1 MNTIDRLIHG
11 FDGLLRTVARV
22 KPEPQLPSPSRGAL
36 VDPMTDDE
44 IRVSGGLMR
53 VNHTGE
59 ICAQGLY
66 NGQALFAS
74 DEATGTALA
83 KAAEE
88 ELDHLAWCRE
98 RLHELNAKPS
108 ILDPLWYSVSFALG
122 AGAALVS
129 DKVSLGFVHAT
140 EENVERHLR
149 DHLQRLPASDH
160 ASRQILQQTLD
171 DEIRHG
177 QTALD
182 QGGQQLPTP
191 VRRMMWEGA
200 KLMTQTAERV

>member
-1 MNTIDRLIHG
+1 MNTIDRLIHS

-22 KPEPQLPSPSRGAL
+22 KPEPQIPSPSRGAL
-36 VDPMTDDE
+36 IDPMTDDE
-44 IRVSGGLMR
+44 IRVSSGLMR

-160 ASRQILQQTLD
+160 ASRQILQQMLD

-191 VRRMMWEGA
+191 VRRLMWEGA

>member
-22 KPEPQLPSPSRGAL
+22 KPKPQLPSPSRGAL
-36 VDPMTDDE
+36 ADPMTDDE

-74 DEATGTALA
+74 DEATGTALS

-160 ASRQILQQTLD
+160 ASRQILQQMLD

-191 VRRMMWEGA
+191 VRRLMWEGA
-200 KLMTQTAERV
+200 KLMTKTAERV

>member
-36 VDPMTDDE
+36 ADPMTDDE

-74 DEATGTALA
+74 DEATGTALT

-160 ASRQILQQTLD
+160 ASRQILQQMLD

-191 VRRMMWEGA
+191 VRRLMWEGA
-200 KLMTQTAERV
+200 KLMTKTAERV

>member
-108 ILDPLWYSVSFALG
+108 VLDPLWYSVSFALG

-149 DHLQRLPASDH
+149 DHLQQLPASDH
-160 ASRQILQQTLD
+160 ASRQILQQMLD

-191 VRRMMWEGA
+191 VRRLMWEGA

>member
-1 MNTIDRLIHG
+1 MNTIDRLIHS

-22 KPEPQLPSPSRGAL
+22 KPEPQIPSPSRGAL

-108 ILDPLWYSVSFALG
+108 VLDPLWYSVSFALG

-149 DHLQRLPASDH
+149 EHLQRLPASDH
-160 ASRQILQQTLD
+160 ASRQILQQMLD

-191 VRRMMWEGA
+191 VRRLMWEGA

>member
-1 MNTIDRLIHG
+1 MNTIDRLIHS

-66 NGQALFAS
+66 NGQAVFAS

-149 DHLQRLPASDH
+149 EHLQRLPASDH
-160 ASRQILQQTLD
+160 ASRQILQQMLD

-191 VRRMMWEGA
+191 VRRLMWEGA

>member
-108 ILDPLWYSVSFALG
+108 VLDPLWYSVSFALG
-122 AGAALVS
+122 AGAALIS

-149 DHLQRLPASDH
+149 EHLQRLPASDH
-160 ASRQILQQTLD
+160 ASRQILQQMLD
-171 DEIRHG
+171 DEIHHG

-182 QGGQQLPTP
+182 QGGQQLPRP
-191 VRRMMWEGA
+191 VRRLMWEGA

>member
-1 MNTIDRLIHG
+1 LNTIDRLIHG

-36 VDPMTDDE
+36 ADPMTDDE

-98 RLHELNAKPS
+98 RLDELNAKPS

-160 ASRQILQQTLD
+160 ASRQILQQMLD

-191 VRRMMWEGA
+191 VRRLMWEGA

>member
-108 ILDPLWYSVSFALG
+108 VLDPLWYAVSFALG

-160 ASRQILQQTLD
+160 ASRQILQQMLD

>member
-1 MNTIDRLIHG
+1 MNTVDRLIHG
-11 FDGLLRTVARV
+11 FDGFLRAVARV
-22 KPEPQLPSPSRGAL
+22 KPEAQNPTPAKGAL
-36 VDPMTDDE
+36 DDPLTTDE
-44 IRVSGGLMR
+44 IKLSSGLMR

-74 DEATGTALA
+74 DQATGEALT

-98 RLHELNAKPS
+98 RLDELGAKPS
-108 ILDPLWYSVSFALG
+108 ILDPLWYTASFALG
-122 AGAALVS
+122 AGASLIS

-140 EENVERHLR
+140 EDNVERHLR
-149 DHLQRLPASDH
+149 EHLDRLPDNDH
-160 ASRQILQQTLD
+160 ASRQILQQMLD

-177 QTALD
+177 QAALD
-182 QGGQQLPTP
+182 HGGEELPKP
-191 VRRMMWEGA
+191 IRRLMWEGA
-200 KLMTQTAERV
+200 KLMTTTAERI

>member
-160 ASRQILQQTLD
+160 ASRQILQQMLD

-177 QTALD
+177 KTALD

>member
-160 ASRQILQQTLD
+160 ASRQILQQMLD

-191 VRRMMWEGA
+191 VQRMMWEGA

>member
-1 MNTIDRLIHG
+1 LNTIDRLIHG

-108 ILDPLWYSVSFALG
+108 VLDPLWYSVSFALG

-160 ASRQILQQTLD
+160 ASRQILQQMLD

-191 VRRMMWEGA
+191 VRRLMWEGA

>member
-22 KPEPQLPSPSRGAL
+22 KPEPQFPSPSRGAL

-44 IRVSGGLMR
+44 IRMSGGLMR

-74 DEATGTALA
+74 DEATGIALA

-108 ILDPLWYSVSFALG
+108 VLDPLWYSVSFALG
-122 AGAALVS
+122 AGAALIS

-149 DHLQRLPASDH
+149 EHLQRLPASDH
-160 ASRQILQQTLD
+160 ASRQILQQMLD

-191 VRRMMWEGA
+191 VRRLMWEGA

>member
-160 ASRQILQQTLD
+160 ASRQILQQMLD
-171 DEIRHG
+171 DEICHG

-191 VRRMMWEGA
+191 VRRLMWEGA

>member
-22 KPEPQLPSPSRGAL
+22 KPEAQLPSPSRGAL

-108 ILDPLWYSVSFALG
+108 IVDPLW
-122 AGAALVS
+122 
-129 DKVSLGFVHAT
+129 
-140 EENVERHLR
+140 
-149 DHLQRLPASDH
+149 
-160 ASRQILQQTLD
+160 
-171 DEIRHG
+171 
-177 QTALD
+177 
-182 QGGQQLPTP
+182 
-191 VRRMMWEGA
+191 
-200 KLMTQTAERV
+200 

>member
-22 KPEPQLPSPSRGAL
+22 KPEPQLPSPSQGAL

-66 NGQALFAS
+66 NGQAVFAS

-160 ASRQILQQTLD
+160 ASRQILQQMLD

-191 VRRMMWEGA
+191 VRRLMWEGA

>member
-74 DEATGTALA
+74 DEATGTALT

-160 ASRQILQQTLD
+160 ASRQILQQMLD

-191 VRRMMWEGA
+191 VRRLMWEGA

>member
-160 ASRQILQQTLD
+160 ASRQILQQMLD

-191 VRRMMWEGA
+191 VRRLMWEGA
-200 KLMTQTAERV
+200 KLMTKTAERV

>member
-36 VDPMTDDE
+36 ADPMTDDE

-74 DEATGTALA
+74 DEATGTALS

-160 ASRQILQQTLD
+160 ASRQILQQMLD

-191 VRRMMWEGA
+191 VRRLMWEGA
-200 KLMTQTAERV
+200 KLMTKTAERV

>member
-149 DHLQRLPASDH
+149 DHLQRLPVSDH
-160 ASRQILQQTLD
+160 ASRQILQQMLD

>member
-108 ILDPLWYSVSFALG
+108 VLDPLWYSVSFALG
-122 AGAALVS
+122 AGAALIS

-149 DHLQRLPASDH
+149 EHLQRLPASDH
-160 ASRQILQQTLD
+160 ASRQILQQMLD
-171 DEIRHG
+171 DEIHHG

-182 QGGQQLPTP
+182 QGGQQLPSP
-191 VRRMMWEGA
+191 VRRLMWEGA

>member
-1 MNTIDRLIHG
+1 MNTIDRLIHS

-22 KPEPQLPSPSRGAL
+22 KPEPQIPSPSRGAL

-66 NGQALFAS
+66 NGQAVFAS

-108 ILDPLWYSVSFALG
+108 VLDPLWYSVSFALG

-160 ASRQILQQTLD
+160 ASRQILQQMLD

-191 VRRMMWEGA
+191 VRRLMWEGA

>member
-1 MNTIDRLIHG
+1 
-11 FDGLLRTVARV
+11 
-22 KPEPQLPSPSRGAL
+22 
-36 VDPMTDDE
+36 MTDDE

-108 ILDPLWYSVSFALG
+108 VLDPLWYSVSFALG

-160 ASRQILQQTLD
+160 ASRQILQQMLD

-182 QGGQQLPTP
+182 QGGQQLPIP
-191 VRRMMWEGA
+191 VRRLMWEGA
-200 KLMTQTAERV
+200 KLMTQSAERV

>member
-1 MNTIDRLIHG
+1 LNTIDRLIHG

-98 RLHELNAKPS
+98 RLDELNAKPS

-160 ASRQILQQTLD
+160 ASRQILQQMLD

-182 QGGQQLPTP
+182 QGGQQVPTP
-191 VRRMMWEGA
+191 VRRLMWEGA

>member
-36 VDPMTDDE
+36 ADPMTDDE

-74 DEATGTALA
+74 DEATGTALT

-160 ASRQILQQTLD
+160 ASRQILQQMLD

-191 VRRMMWEGA
+191 VRRLMWEGA

>member
-36 VDPMTDDE
+36 ADPMTDDE

-160 ASRQILQQTLD
+160 ASRQILQQMLD

-191 VRRMMWEGA
+191 VRRLMWEGA

>member
-1 MNTIDRLIHG
+1 MNTIDRLIHS

-22 KPEPQLPSPSRGAL
+22 KPEPQIPSPSRGAL

-98 RLHELNAKPS
+98 RLNELNAKPS
-108 ILDPLWYSVSFALG
+108 VLDPLWYSVSFALG

-160 ASRQILQQTLD
+160 ASRQILQQMLD

-182 QGGQQLPTP
+182 QGGQQLPTL
-191 VRRMMWEGA
+191 VRRLMWEGA

>member
-1 MNTIDRLIHG
+1 MNTIDRLIHS

-22 KPEPQLPSPSRGAL
+22 KPEPQIPSPSRGAL

-160 ASRQILQQTLD
+160 ASRQILQQMLD

-182 QGGQQLPTP
+182 QGGQQLPTL
-191 VRRMMWEGA
+191 VRRLMWEGA

>member
-1 MNTIDRLIHG
+1 LNTIDRLIHG

-98 RLHELNAKPS
+98 RLDELNAKPS

-160 ASRQILQQTLD
+160 ASRQILQQMLD

>member
-36 VDPMTDDE
+36 ADPMTDDE

-74 DEATGTALA
+74 DEATGTALS

-160 ASRQILQQTLD
+160 ASRQILQQMLD

-191 VRRMMWEGA
+191 VRRLMWEGA

>member
-1 MNTIDRLIHG
+1 LNTIDRLIHS

-22 KPEPQLPSPSRGAL
+22 KPEPQIPSPSRGAL
-36 VDPMTDDE
+36 IDPMTDDE

-160 ASRQILQQTLD
+160 ASRQILQQMLD

-191 VRRMMWEGA
+191 VRRLMWEGA
-200 KLMTQTAERV
+200 KLMTKTAERV